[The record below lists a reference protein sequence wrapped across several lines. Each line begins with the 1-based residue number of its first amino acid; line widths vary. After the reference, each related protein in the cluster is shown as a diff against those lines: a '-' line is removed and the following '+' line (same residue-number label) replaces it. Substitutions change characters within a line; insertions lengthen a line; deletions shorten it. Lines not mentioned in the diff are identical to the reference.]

1 MSSDDQGS
9 GIGDRGSESAHSR
22 WGRVRDLFER
32 AHDEQ
37 PRDISEWL
45 DRQGVDDWQVR
56 EEVRSLLRHHSS
68 AGSFL
73 LNPAGDQLAAL
84 IRPERRLEP
93 GQVVGA
99 YTVIREL
106 GRGGM
111 GQVYLARDR
120 IDREVALKA
129 VSPDLAVDP
138 AYRDRLKRE
147 ASIAGKLKHPG
158 ICIVYALEEIE
169 GELFIVHEYIDGHT
183 LRDEMGTS
191 RPPVADVMRTA
202 RELAAALAHAHRQG
216 VIHRDI
222 KPENV
227 MRTEEGHVKILDFGL
242 ARVESADDGVMNQLT
257 RPGTI
262 MGTPA
267 YMAPEQFSGVRA
279 DARADVWALGVMLYE
294 YACGVHPFT
303 AETLDRLMARIRGD
317 AFEPVENRRPDL
329 GSSFSIA
336 IERSLE
342 KAPDD
347 RLSSG
352 AEFLKLLD
360 RDNVSSEMSSWW
372 RLHQLVVIALYFVAC
387 ALAWQVKEW
396 QPGITTPLFVAA
408 GVVATV
414 AGVLRGHLLFVAA
427 TAARRLAAEYNRL
440 VHGLLATDVLLGTI
454 MTVDG
459 VLLAA
464 TRPLPGVLTIALGV
478 GIALVRI
485 VVEPTTTAASLRRA
499 GECASGA

>member
-1 MSSDDQGS
+1 MNV
-9 GIGDRGSESAHSR
+9 EER
-22 WGRVRDLFER
+22 WQRVRDLFER

-73 LNPAGDQLAAL
+73 MKPAGDNLAAL
-84 IRPERRLEP
+84 MGPERRLEP

-99 YTVIREL
+99 YTVVRQL

-111 GQVYLARDR
+111 GEVYLARDSQLGR
-120 IDREVALKA
+120 MVALKA
-129 VSPDLAVDP
+129 VSPGLAADSV
-138 AYRDRLKRE
+138 YRDRLKRE
-147 ASIAGKLKHPG
+147 ASIAAQLKHEG
-158 ICIVYALEEIE
+158 ICVVYELEKHE

-183 LRDEMGTS
+183 LRDEIGKL
-191 RPPVADVMRTA
+191 RPPAADVMRTA
-202 RELAAALAHAHRQG
+202 RELAAALAHAHKQG
-216 VIHRDI
+216 VTHRDL

-227 MRTEEGHVKILDFGL
+227 MRTGDGHVKILDFGL
-242 ARVESADDGVMNQLT
+242 ARIETADEGVQLT

-267 YMAPEQFSGVRA
+267 YMAPEQLSGFRA

-294 YACGVHPFT
+294 YACGVHPFQ

-317 AFEPVENRRPDL
+317 GFEPVENRRSDL
-329 GSSFSIA
+329 GSSFSMA
-336 IERSLE
+336 IERCLE

-347 RLSSG
+347 RLASG
-352 AEFLKLLD
+352 AEFLKQLD
-360 RDNVSSEMSSWW
+360 RANVSSEMSSWW
-372 RLHQLVVIALYFVAC
+372 RTHQAIVIALYFIAC
-387 ALAWQVKEW
+387 TVAWQVKEW
-396 QPGITTPLFVAA
+396 QPGIPTPLFLAA

-427 TAARRLAAEYNRL
+427 TAARRLAAEYNR
-440 VHGLLATDVLLGTI
+440 VAQGLLATDVLLGTI
-454 MTVDG
+454 MAVDG
-459 VLLAA
+459 ALLAA
-464 TRPLPGVLTIALGV
+464 TRPLAGVLTIALGV
-478 GIALVRI
+478 GITLVRL
-485 VVEPTTTAASLRRA
+485 VVEPTTTEASLRR
-499 GECASGA
+499 

>member
-147 ASIAGKLKHPG
+147 ASIAGKLKHEG

-183 LRDEMGTS
+183 LREEMGTS

-267 YMAPEQFSGVRA
+267 YMSPEQFAGYRA

-294 YACGVHPFT
+294 YACGVHPFQ
-303 AETLDRLMARIRGD
+303 AETLDGLIARIRGD
-317 AFEPVENRRPDL
+317 AVEPVENRRPDL
-329 GSSFSIA
+329 GSSFATA
-336 IERSLE
+336 IERALE

-347 RLSSG
+347 RLGSG
-352 AEFLKLLD
+352 AAFLKQLNRENGSGD
-360 RDNVSSEMSSWW
+360 ISWW

-396 QPGITTPLFVAA
+396 QPGIATPLFLAA

-414 AGVLRGHLLFVAA
+414 AGVLRGHLLFVAQTTPRRLQA
-427 TAARRLAAEYNRL
+427 EHRRLAQS
-440 VHGLLATDVLLGTI
+440 LLATDLLLGTI
-454 MTVDG
+454 MAVDG
-459 VLLAA
+459 ILLAY
-464 TRPLPGVLTIALGV
+464 TRPLPAVLTIALGV
-478 GIALVRI
+478 GIALARL
-485 VVEPTTTAASLRRA
+485 VVEPARMAAGLRR
-499 GECASGA
+499 